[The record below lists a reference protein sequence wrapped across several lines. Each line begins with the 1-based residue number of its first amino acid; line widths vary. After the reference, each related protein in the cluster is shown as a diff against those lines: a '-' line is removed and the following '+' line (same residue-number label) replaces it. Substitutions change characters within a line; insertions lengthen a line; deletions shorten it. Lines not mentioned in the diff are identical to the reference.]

1 MNLAALF
8 CFFGHTTSPID
19 CSSFFKLS
27 LKKQNKA
34 LAQEVTLLK
43 SNNRGLQ
50 VQNTALLKEIQA
62 HKFELAA
69 SRGNERRLVSVVG
82 HSFPNTSVV
91 FVD

>member
-19 CSSFFKLS
+19 CSSFKLS
-27 LKKQNKA
+27 LKKRNKA

-50 VQNTALLKEIQA
+50 VQNTALVKEVQA

-82 HSFPNTSVV
+82 HSFPNSSVV